1 MNSITIRK
9 SANPKKKTSYALFF
23 MSSVDNKTEP
33 QLFGTYTTN
42 NGSYVEVG
50 RIINDWL
57 THNSVPAEME
67 RKELSSK

>member
-9 SANPKKKTSYALFF
+9 SSNPKKKTSYALFF
-23 MSSVDNKTEP
+23 MTAVDNKQEP
-33 QLFGTYTTN
+33 QIFGTFTTD

-67 RKELSSK
+67 RKELTPK

>member
-9 SANPKKKTSYALFF
+9 SANPKKRTSYALYFYTA
-23 MSSVDNKTEP
+23 VDNKVEP
-33 QLFGTYTTN
+33 SLFGTYTTE

-57 THNSVPAEME
+57 SHNSIPADT
-67 RKELSSK
+67 ELKKL